1 MMVHVGEP
9 RQRNLPREVEHLRRR
24 RNGDS
29 GRWAHRRDSTAA
41 NHDSH
46 VLPRWTSRE
55 VQNLDVI
62 QHDDSHGSVLC
73 GQQYGT
79 RQHQQREEESRHQ
92 ALPCIS

>member
-1 MMVHVGEP
+1 MSASPGSAT
-9 RQRNLPREVEHLRRR
+9 LPERSSTSAPDGTATVFA
-24 RNGDS
+24 
-29 GRWAHRRDSTAA
+29 GRHRRDSTAA

-46 VLPRWTSRE
+46 VFPGWTSRE

-79 RQHQQREEESRHQ
+79 RQHQQREEGSRHQ
-92 ALPCIS
+92 ALPCMS